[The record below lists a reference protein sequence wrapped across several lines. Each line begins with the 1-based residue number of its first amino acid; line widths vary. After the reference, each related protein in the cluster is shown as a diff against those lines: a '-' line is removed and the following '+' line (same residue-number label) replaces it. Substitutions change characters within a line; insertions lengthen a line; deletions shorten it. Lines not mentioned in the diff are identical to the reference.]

1 VNHRSPLIIDDDE
14 QIRAVLRQGLE
25 EAGDM
30 VLETPMVRKDS
41 AIADRLPLLS
51 AFLNNPVDKHIAHLS
66 RQAHAQELSYP
77 NHIVPTAYR
86 AWSFSYSE
94 LVIDTAST
102 TRGYTIGL

>member
-1 VNHRSPLIIDDDE
+1 MQDITVNHRSPLIIDNDE

-41 AIADRLPLLS
+41 AIADRLPMLS

-66 RQAHAQELSYP
+66 RQAHAQERF
-77 NHIVPTAYR
+77 YR

-94 LVIDTAST
+94 LVIDAAST